1 VRFHRKKIRPS
12 EVPEF
17 TLVPQQQFFRL
28 LTLLRLAI
36 LLNIKRQDDILPPLV
51 LAANDNI
58 LSLTLPEGWLS
69 QKPVFTLDLE
79 READYL
85 KDIEIKL
92 VVN

>member
-1 VRFHRKKIRPS
+1 
-12 EVPEF
+12 
-17 TLVPQQQFFRL
+17 
-28 LTLLRLAI
+28 
-36 LLNIKRQDDILPPLV
+36 
-51 LAANDNI
+51 
-58 LSLTLPEGWLS
+58 LPEGWLS